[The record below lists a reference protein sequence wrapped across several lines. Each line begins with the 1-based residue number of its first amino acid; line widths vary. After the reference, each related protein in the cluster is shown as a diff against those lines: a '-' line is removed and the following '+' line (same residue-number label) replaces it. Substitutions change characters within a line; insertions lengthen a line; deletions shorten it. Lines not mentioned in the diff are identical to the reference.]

1 LFLES
6 FQQRVFACSVQWFQ
20 DGDCATALHVAA
32 ENGHTG
38 VVEVLLEAGAKRTAK
53 NKTGED
59 ALTIATIFE
68 HEDVVKLLQ
77 TVPQQQE

>member
-1 LFLES
+1 
-6 FQQRVFACSVQWFQ
+6 
-20 DGDCATALHVAA
+20 
-32 ENGHTG
+32 
-38 VVEVLLEAGAKRTAK
+38 VEVLLEAGAKRTAK